1 MLPNFHRCFCYTE
14 STYNNGA
21 RFVFR
26 SISKNFARLIF
37 LSTISILL
45 VACGGGSN
53 DSASPTNGETA
64 DRETG
69 TETDSQNQEG
79 AGDDEAG
86 GEQPTDG
93 NENNGSGAVVFPAVE
108 PFSAAFADVD
118 GGAVY
123 LNSVNS
129 ARVSGPVVGSGEVPT
144 SEVFKSIPFIA
155 NGVEPELEV
164 LHAILHRTGADS
176 GTAYITIL
184 IRNNSSKILCDLGHG
199 VVTAYDAD
207 GNEIGGNSGGSGFIF
222 GPMGVSASGRLTDN
236 CTSPGQIFYYTALY
250 GASVTITNTAGVT
263 IESVTAGLAG
273 TAATLSVIP
282 VSYEVNDSRM
292 EVLIRNQSD
301 VAISL
306 TGSTIYVLSDSGAPI
321 YYTGEGYNDT
331 DLEPGA
337 EMIIDASS
345 TRFKGSASSL
355 RVLLNYS
362 ARD

>member
-1 MLPNFHRCFCYTE
+1 MI
-14 STYNNGA
+14 
-21 RFVFR
+21 R
-26 SISKNFARLIF
+26 SISKRFARLAF
-37 LSTISILL
+37 LSAISILL

-53 DSASPTNGETA
+53 DSTSTTNGETA
-64 DRETG
+64 NTETG
-69 TETDSQNQEG
+69 TETENENQEG
-79 AGDDEAG
+79 DGEAG

-93 NENNGSGAVVFPAVE
+93 NESNSSGAVVFPAVE
-108 PFSAAFADVD
+108 PFSASFADVD

-123 LNSVNS
+123 QNSVNS

-184 IRNNSSKILCDLGHG
+184 IRNNSSEILCDLGHG

-222 GPMGVSASGRLTDN
+222 GSMGVTASGRLTDN

-282 VSYEVNDSRM
+282 VSYEVNNSRM
-292 EVLIRNQSD
+292 EVLIRNQSS

-306 TGSTIYVLSDSGAPI
+306 TGSKIYVLSDSGAPI
-321 YYTGEGYNDT
+321 YFTGEGYNDT

-345 TRFKGSASSL
+345 TRFRGSASSL
-355 RVLLNYS
+355 RVLLDYS
-362 ARD
+362 ARE